1 VQPATISRI
10 VLGQRDAGSDVCLAI
25 ARALGERPEAVY
37 RLAGL
42 LPPVLPSVDEEE
54 EALSI
59 LRSLPAR
66 TRALI
71 MTQLRA
77 LHRVGK
83 QAGSFQ
89 TTDEPTLSRELTP
102 GDADDTELER
112 QLVKEFRRLPRRWQQ
127 HAIEEVERLQ
137 SLHSVTVRII
147 GDEEEEIDS
156 DETQQDPP
164 AQP

>member
-1 VQPATISRI
+1 
-10 VLGQRDAGSDVCLAI
+10 
-25 ARALGERPEAVY
+25 LGERPEAVY

-77 LHRVGK
+77 LQRVGK
-83 QAGSFQ
+83 QAGSFH
-89 TTDEPTLSRELTP
+89 TTDQPSRSRELAS
-102 GDADDTELER
+102 GDADDIDLER
-112 QLVKEFRRLPRRWQQ
+112 QLVKEFRRLPPRWQQ

-147 GDEEEEIDS
+147 GDEEEEEYIGS
-156 DETQQDPP
+156 DEAQENPP
-164 AQP
+164 A